1 MTMLTEPELRQV
13 ADELPH
19 GRADAILYADR
30 DGTIRFWNP
39 AAERIFGFTAAEA
52 IGASLDII
60 VPERPRERQWTG
72 WEAVIARRRGRTGD
86 GEPVHRADARKV
98 GTRCARTVRNL
109 LGQGLE

>member
-13 ADELPH
+13 ADGLLH

-60 VPERPRERQWTG
+60 VPGRLRERHWTG
-72 WEAVIARRRGRTGD
+72 WDEVIASGVSRYGEGDLLRSEERR
-86 GEPVHRADARKV
+86 V
-98 GTRCARTVRNL
+98 GKERVSTCRSRWAPSH
-109 LGQGLE
+109 